1 MFGLGTTVVAVPYG
15 TAEAAKAIYNV
26 SEDEMDAMRRFV
38 PEWSKNST
46 LIPIR
51 DTETDE
57 LKYVDFSHA
66 NAYDTMICPINTMI
80 NSINQGI
87 DEGEIMKN
95 VALGMYDATKETVSP
110 FISES
115 IWFEGASDI
124 FLRGG
129 RTREGRRLWT
139 DETPWGEK
147 VSITAGH
154 LVKTQMPGS
163 IKTFERLGLA
173 ARDEVDEYGR
183 TFELG
188 DELAGIAGFRAIK
201 LDPLRSMKFK
211 IADFRTGIN
220 NSRREFTSTLLKG
233 GVVDPEDIVNRFSV
247 ANESLFKV
255 QRRMFKDYYAARVL
269 GVNPK
274 SLDLQFDDRVSNTQL
289 NAIKRGVFKPFVPS
303 DNIVKAFRDNARA
316 IGRPDTY
323 RLAEN
328 EIRRMIRE
336 YNKLRLFDSFEFP
349 RFENPFSVELPTEAV
364 QAPAAVAPPT
374 MPGINTTGTT
384 INNNQQAK
392 LQRGQQVFGSTDSIF
407 GVG

>member
-1 MFGLGTTVVAVPYG
+1 
-15 TAEAAKAIYNV
+15 
-26 SEDEMDAMRRFV
+26 
-38 PEWSKNST
+38 
-46 LIPIR
+46 
-51 DTETDE
+51 
-57 LKYVDFSHA
+57 
-66 NAYDTMICPINTMI
+66 MI

-188 DELAGIAGFRAIK
+188 DEL
-201 LDPLRSMKFK
+201 
-211 IADFRTGIN
+211 
-220 NSRREFTSTLLKG
+220 
-233 GVVDPEDIVNRFSV
+233 
-247 ANESLFKV
+247 SL
-255 QRRMFKDYYAARVL
+255 
-269 GVNPK
+269 
-274 SLDLQFDDRVSNTQL
+274 
-289 NAIKRGVFKPFVPS
+289 IH
-303 DNIVKAFRDNARA
+303 I
-316 IGRPDTY
+316 
-323 RLAEN
+323 
-328 EIRRMIRE
+328 
-336 YNKLRLFDSFEFP
+336 
-349 RFENPFSVELPTEAV
+349 
-364 QAPAAVAPPT
+364 
-374 MPGINTTGTT
+374 
-384 INNNQQAK
+384 
-392 LQRGQQVFGSTDSIF
+392 
-407 GVG
+407 